1 MVVFGGELLTL
12 AEHLLRMGLAPPDI
26 IAGYELGRDHALK
39 ALEGR
44 CHLSVDAN
52 ERFGGG

>member
-1 MVVFGGELLTL
+1 VFGGELLTL

-39 ALEGR
+39 ALDGKD
-44 CHLSVDAN
+44 LYNTFQGTDAN
-52 ERFGGG
+52 

>member
-1 MVVFGGELLTL
+1 VVFGGELLTL

-26 IAGYELGRDHALK
+26 ISGYELGRDYALK

-44 CHLSVDAN
+44 LVWEGC
-52 ERFGGG
+52 